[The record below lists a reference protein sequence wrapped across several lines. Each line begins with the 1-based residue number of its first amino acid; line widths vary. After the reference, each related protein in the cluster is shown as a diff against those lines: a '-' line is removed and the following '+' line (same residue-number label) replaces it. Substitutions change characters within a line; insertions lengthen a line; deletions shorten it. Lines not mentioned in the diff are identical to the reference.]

1 MSYEIIEEWDCAWIG
16 YVIDQNDTELKN
28 KIEGLQKKKGWIVD
42 VVFRKLFC
50 KYEKGLITQY
60 GVKGYQ
66 EGLSY
71 AGHHY
76 FEERYYENTNE
87 EFIKFIPLKNL
98 MTQKGSGKLIPNCRV
113 HNSVILP
120 AKNNQQCSSQL
131 TYPYI

>member
-1 MSYEIIEEWDCAWIG
+1 MSYEIMEEWDCAWIS
-16 YVIDQNDTELKN
+16 YVIDQNDTELKK
-28 KIEGLQKKKGWIVD
+28 KIEGLHKKKGYIVD

-66 EGLSY
+66 EGLSSV
-71 AGHHY
+71 GHHY

-98 MTQKGSGKLIPNCRV
+98 MTQKGSGKLIV
-113 HNSVILP
+113 
-120 AKNNQQCSSQL
+120 K
-131 TYPYI
+131 Y

>member
-1 MSYEIIEEWDCAWIG
+1 MSYEIIEEWDCVWIS

-28 KIEGLQKKKGWIVD
+28 KIEGLHKKKGYIVD

-66 EGLSY
+66 EGLSSV
-71 AGHHY
+71 GQHY
-76 FEERYYENTNE
+76 FQERYYENTNE

-98 MTQKGSGKLIPNCRV
+98 MTQKGCKIDSKML
-113 HNSVILP
+113 
-120 AKNNQQCSSQL
+120 SQ
-131 TYPYI
+131 